1 MVKDGSLKVGT
12 TKCDHCSSDS
22 VFINPT
28 TGEAFCGV
36 HSTQKR
42 ASATPALKSVAPSL
56 AEKHTAK

>member
-1 MVKDGSLKVGT
+1 MVKDGSFKVGA

-28 TGEAFCGV
+28 TGEALCSV
-36 HSTQKR
+36 HSMQKR
-42 ASATPALKSVAPSL
+42 ASDEPALKSVAPSL